1 MPVPNE
7 LTAAQAAHAIANRR
21 ITAIELAEACL
32 DRIASLDDRLKAWV
46 YVDRATVL
54 ADARAADQAVEQ
66 RRPLGPLHGVPIGMK
81 DIYYTAG
88 IPTRA
93 GSEVYKDFVPEYD
106 AATLTLLKHAGAL
119 MLGKAVTTEFACLD
133 PSPTVNPWNAA
144 HTPGGSSSGSA
155 VAVASRMCP
164 AALGSQTV
172 GSVLRPAAYN
182 GVVGFKPTF
191 GRVSRYGVVPVSW
204 NLDTVGWL
212 VRSVEDAALLLQVM
226 SGPDVNDPVS
236 SHEPVG
242 DYLSVI
248 VEPPAPR
255 IGMLRR
261 YFYEGADA
269 ETRRHIDAVAEQLA
283 QAGAE
288 IEELPMPDS
297 IDTAY
302 VDQRL
307 IMSVE
312 AAAFHEP
319 MYRVQA
325 EDYQPKLRAM
335 LAGRFAGGRH
345 RLFARPGEP
354 TAVYRRHGTAF
365 PPMRRSA
372 DPGRAV
378 ATAGRRHEHR
388 RSGVP
393 GAMDI
398 MRPAGDCAAVGHRRV
413 GTAPG
418 HPVGGVAVCRSEAAG
433 RGGVVRSGA
442 GVGADAAGVIL
453 SNWIGSVVHATRV
466 GNQPSNEVRTCYIW
480 NLSLSTRTSAGEQH
494 GRSIGCSP

>member
-21 ITAIELAEACL
+21 ITATELAEACL

-54 ADARAADQAVEQ
+54 EDARAADQAVEQ
-66 RRPLGPLHGVPIGMK
+66 GRPLGPLHGVPIGMK

-106 AATLTLLKHAGAL
+106 AASLTLLKHAGAL

-236 SHEPVG
+236 SREPVG
-242 DYLSVI
+242 DYLSAI

-261 YFYEGADA
+261 YFYERADA

-288 IEELPMPDS
+288 IEELPMPPS

-302 VDQRL
+302 IDQRL

-335 LAGRFAGGRH
+335 LADGLQVDVIAYSRALENRRQFIADMEQLSQQCDVLLTPAAPSPPQADVTNTGDPAFQGPWTSCGLPAISLPSGIAESGLPLGIQLVASPFAEA
-345 RLFARPGEP
+345 RLL
-354 TAVYRRHGTAF
+354 
-365 PPMRRSA
+365 
-372 DPGRAV
+372 
-378 ATAGRRHEHR
+378 
-388 RSGVP
+388 
-393 GAMDI
+393 GA
-398 MRPAGDCAAVGHRRV
+398 AAW
-413 GTAPG
+413 
-418 HPVGGVAVCRSEAAG
+418 CEAALG
-433 RGGVVRSGA
+433 LELMPPV
-442 GVGADAAGVIL
+442 
-453 SNWIGSVVHATRV
+453 
-466 GNQPSNEVRTCYIW
+466 
-480 NLSLSTRTSAGEQH
+480 
-494 GRSIGCSP
+494 